1 MWRHVGRRW
10 LPTTNKAWRSLP
22 ASILVAQHRL
32 DGLVRGR
39 ADGMTSRWVRWI
51 RTKRGYPPFG
61 AAVRPSALISCDA
74 QI

>member
-22 ASILVAQHRL
+22 ASMLVAQHRL

-39 ADGMTSRWVRWI
+39 ADGMTSRWVRDGSGQSAGT
-51 RTKRGYPPFG
+51 RRS
-61 AAVRPSALISCDA
+61 ARP
-74 QI
+74 